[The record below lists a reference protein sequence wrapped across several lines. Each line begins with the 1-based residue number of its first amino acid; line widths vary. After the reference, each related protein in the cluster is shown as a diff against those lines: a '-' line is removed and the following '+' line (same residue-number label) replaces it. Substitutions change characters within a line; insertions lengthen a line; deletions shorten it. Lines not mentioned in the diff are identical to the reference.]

1 MRKDIIARALPVLDK
16 EIKSNQEIAEYYLMK
31 YQLRGNKYYAD
42 TAADFQHKANVLAEL
57 HDDLAAELDRQRHQ

>member
-1 MRKDIIARALPVLDK
+1 
-16 EIKSNQEIAEYYLMK
+16 MK

-42 TAADFQHKANVLAEL
+42 AAADFQHKANVLAEL